1 MPNSRS
7 FIEVALGSPDLSI
20 CRVSV
25 ENYTA
30 DTVTVRYQGL
40 PGNQPHTYQNFVAI
54 WEATVIPWPVPPWRQ
69 VPVGHNGQNGTI
81 TINDL
86 TITRSSYII
95 GYGVGKEIPTICT
108 SARLDAGGLHAAPTS
123 VQIGINHVGTHSVS
137 VNYQAL
143 SGYLPRSYNNWIGL
157 WKGYIS
163 PYNAPVPVGSVSI
176 SSDASEGNVGINDV
190 VMGINT
196 AYTLVY
202 FVGRE
207 RTEAAAILTFVT
219 DNVVSV

>member
-1 MPNSRS
+1 MPDRFR
-7 FIEVALGSPDLSI
+7 FIEVTLGSPDLSI
-20 CRVSV
+20 CHISV

-40 PGNQPHTYQNFVAI
+40 PGNQAHTYQNFIAI
-54 WEATVIPWPVPPWRQ
+54 WEASVIPWTVPPVERT
-69 VPVGHNGQNGTI
+69 PIGQNGQSGTM

-86 TITRSSYII
+86 TITRSRYTI
-95 GYGVGKEIPTICT
+95 GYGTGKEISTICA

-123 VQIGINHVGTHSVS
+123 VRIGLNHVGTHSVS
-137 VNYQAL
+137 VNYQTL
-143 SGYLPRSYNNWIGL
+143 SGYLPHTYGNWIGL
-157 WKGYIS
+157 WRGYIS
-163 PYNAPVPVGSVSI
+163 PYNAPVPLGSVSI
-176 SSDASEGNVGINDV
+176 SNDASEGNVGINDV

-219 DNVVSV
+219 DKFVV